1 MKLKL
6 FAAALLALPMLAGAQ
21 DAKDAPKPAAKP
33 AAKAPAKSASKE
45 PVATVNGVAEIG
57 RAHV

>member
-6 FAAALLALPMLAGAQ
+6 LAAALLALPMLAVAQ

-33 AAKAPAKSASKE
+33 SP
-45 PVATVNGVAEIG
+45 
-57 RAHV
+57 R